1 MTSLRTKISSW
12 ETRATK
18 LTISIGWGRAWRK
31 PCLHFRV
38 WLRRSN
44 EMEDLIKNDPCQKTK
59 TPPSGQTRNRGWI
72 NPSRYL
78 KELKASP

>member
-1 MTSLRTKISSW
+1 MASLRTKIRSW

-18 LTISIGWGRAWRK
+18 LSSYIGWRGAWRK

-44 EMEDLIKNDPCQKTK
+44 KMADLIKDDYWQKTK
-59 TPPSGQTRNRGWI
+59 TPSADQNRNMRRI
-72 NPSRYL
+72 SPSRDV
-78 KELKASP
+78 K